1 MAEHTESSSHDPITP
16 KAEQRVLEGEVSES
30 SKNEADRHQNENTSK
45 SPASDKTPRKHGWL
59 KWVALILLVIVVA
72 LGYDS
77 WQQTQQ
83 QNRQIERINQL
94 QSQVQQLQND
104 TQSLKA
110 NQSQVQSELE
120 QALNAQQQK
129 LEQILENPAH
139 QPAVS
144 KGDLEALEQEV
155 QQLRDRLKDR
165 LTQAETTV
173 TDAAEQARQQAQEKV
188 DQFLKSLEGQLQPGS
203 ELDQAAKQ
211 AETQVREQLKQ
222 MQDRLSELFSFKA
235 EQEASQEAE
244 NGNGTEPSVSDKK
257 GLTPLQMQQWL
268 VDINT
273 QWLITGNVAQT
284 RSQLLAVEQALAISE
299 LPNKTVLIRT
309 LGQDLARLED
319 VQDQGTDQWEP
330 VFQQLTDW
338 VQTAAQ
344 NRAPDVSS
352 SDQTSGSQSQAPASE
367 AAAESDWSS
376 QILQGFSQ
384 LFEVR
389 KREGD
394 QDLTEVD
401 KLVKA
406 DVIQQRGLL
415 LIERMRW
422 AVQTQSEPLLTQALT
437 QMQNY
442 GRTYYPNQAD
452 SLEPL
457 LTPLKAVQFQP
468 RQPLNIVA
476 EVQ

>member
-30 SKNEADRHQNENTSK
+30 SKHDERRNQSDNTGK
-45 SPASDKTPRKHGWL
+45 SSASDKTPGKHGWL
-59 KWVALILLVIVVA
+59 KWVALILLVIVAA
-72 LGYDS
+72 LGYER

-94 QSQVQQLQND
+94 QSQVQQLQNE

-110 NQSQVQSELE
+110 NQSKARSELE
-120 QALNAQQQK
+120 QALSAQQQK
-129 LEQILENPAH
+129 LEEILQSPGN

-144 KGDLEALEQEV
+144 KGDLKALEQEV

-165 LTQAETTV
+165 LSQAETTV

-211 AETQVREQLKQ
+211 AESQVREQLKQ

-235 EQEASQEAE
+235 EQEASQNAE
-244 NGNGTEPSVSDKK
+244 NENGTELSVGDQKV
-257 GLTPLQMQQWL
+257 LTPLQMQQWL

-309 LGQDLARLED
+309 LGKDLARLED
-319 VQDQGTDQWEP
+319 VQDQGADQWEP
-330 VFQQLTDW
+330 VFQRLTDW

-344 NRAPDVSS
+344 NRAPDVSGA
-352 SDQTSGSQSQAPASE
+352 DQTSESPSQAPSSE
-367 AAAESDWSS
+367 PAAESDWSS
-376 QILQGFSQ
+376 RVLQGFSQ

-437 QMQNY
+437 QMQSY
-442 GRTYYPNQAD
+442 GQTYYPNQVD
-452 SLEPL
+452 SLNSL
-457 LTPLKAVQFQP
+457 LTPLKTAQFQP
-468 RQPLNIVA
+468 RQPLKIVA